1 MRTIK
6 RMLALLLCLVL
17 LASPS
22 ALAAEEIRP
31 GEGVLNPDELQS
43 LLENY
48 ISRHGQN
55 PDHISVGYVYT
66 ETGETWYYNP
76 DAWYYSAS
84 MYKVPLMM
92 LFAQMEARGEI
103 NRDTEYL
110 GTTFGYLEDS
120 ILIRSNNDFA
130 HAMMV
135 QIAPTEPDC
144 RDLYKQF
151 ADLPDDY
158 YIDDFRNYSYFTARF
173 MTQVMTTLYTQ
184 NERFPHVIDCLLEAQ
199 PGEYF
204 RTRIDEYE
212 IAQKYG
218 SLQER
223 NGTNNNHVAGI
234 IYTPHPFILVV
245 MTENDPLPFTTLG
258 ELARVFTDFTVETVD
273 PRFEAL
279 EAQREAERLDAEENA
294 RLAAAAAATPE
305 AAQPAIAVS
314 ETPAPAAAQPE
325 EPAAEPAVQT
335 AQPGPSIPA
344 AQTTA
349 QNSVLRIYVLIGAAV
364 LLLVCILLR
373 RLTRRR

>member
-1 MRTIK
+1 MKTIK
-6 RMLALLLCLVL
+6 SLLAMLLCLVL

-22 ALAAEEIRP
+22 ALAAEVTSA
-31 GEGVLNPDELQS
+31 GESVLNPDELQS
-43 LLENY
+43 LLEDY

-55 PDHISVGYVYT
+55 PNHISVGYVYT

-76 DAWYYSAS
+76 DNWYYSAS

-92 LFAQMEARGEI
+92 LFAQMEANGEI

-120 ILIRSNNDFA
+120 ILIRSNNDWA

-184 NERFPHVIDCLLEAQ
+184 SERFPHVIDCLLEAQ

-204 RTRIDEYE
+204 RTRIQEYE

-258 ELARVFTDFTVETVD
+258 ELARVFADYTVETLD
-273 PRFEAL
+273 PRYEEL
-279 EAQREAERLDAEENA
+279 EAQRVSASFAAEGETASPA
-294 RLAAAAAATPE
+294 VPAAG
-305 AAQPAIAVS
+305 
-314 ETPAPAAAQPE
+314 TPAPT
-325 EPAAEPAVQT
+325 AEPVIPAPVEPETTVPAPT
-335 AQPGPSIPA
+335 AEQAEPSAPSPA
-344 AQTTA
+344 AQQTGS
-349 QNSVLRIYVLIGAAV
+349 NSALRIYVLIGAVV
-364 LLLVCILLR
+364 LLIVCILIR
-373 RLTRRR
+373 YLTRRR